1 MPAKPL
7 MGRAD
12 RSWRWRLCLASWL
25 AALLAIAP
33 VAERPVAL
41 DPTAAQATIQPSA
54 RDHHA
59 APSLNGLQVAEP
71 AGLGI
76 LSRLSLVDPT
86 FGPAPAK
93 TFLRTSAPD
102 VPAYAPEAAG
112 VPKVDAAAR
121 FHRSSVGTARTPT
134 GPPS

>member
-33 VAERPVAL
+33 VGERPVAL
-41 DPTAAQATIQPSA
+41 DPTAAQTANQPSA

-59 APSLNGLQVAEP
+59 APSLDGLQAAEP
-71 AGLGI
+71 GLGI

-93 TFLRTSAPD
+93 TFLRTGAPD
-102 VPAYAPEAAG
+102 ALAHALGPAGA
-112 VPKVDAAAR
+112 PKVDAAAG